1 VTGRYRR
8 VAALICFV
16 CCVLCSTLSVTA
28 AVADQEKRHVIK
40 VGYID
45 YDGFITE
52 EKDGTYTGYGVE
64 YLRKIAE
71 YTGWEYEFEYDSW
84 DQQLKKLETGEIDM
98 VCQAQRT
105 KEREKQYLFSDYAI
119 GAETSVLYVSKEND
133 IYYYNDYA
141 AYNGMRVGMLR
152 DSFQNQEFRDYA
164 AEKGFSYEESIYD
177 TQEACF
183 GALDRGEI
191 DAVAM
196 GSLALKTDY
205 KIICRFDMHATTVFS
220 DSNISSDSTGII
232 DIHIPVYFIK

>member
-1 VTGRYRR
+1 MTGRYRR

-98 VCQAQRT
+98 ICQAQRT

-141 AYNGMRVGMLR
+141 AYNGMRCLLYTS
-152 DSFQNQEFRDYA
+152 DA
-164 AEKGFSYEESIYD
+164 AD
-177 TQEACF
+177 
-183 GALDRGEI
+183 D
-191 DAVAM
+191 
-196 GSLALKTDY
+196 
-205 KIICRFDMHATTVFS
+205 
-220 DSNISSDSTGII
+220 
-232 DIHIPVYFIK
+232 

>member
-1 VTGRYRR
+1 MGKKEWKKIRHG
-8 VAALICFV
+8 IIIFV
-16 CCVLCSTLSVTA
+16 MAFFSAIPFVVYGKNIDSKETI
-28 AVADQEKRHVIK
+28 RI
-40 VGYID
+40 GYID
-45 YDGFITE
+45 YGGFIDLDE
-52 EKDGTYTGYGVE
+52 NGEYTGYGVE
-64 YLRKIAE
+64 LLDKIAE
-71 YTGWEYEFEYDSW
+71 YTGWKYEYVYDTW
-84 DQQLKKLETGEIDM
+84 DNILKKLESGEIDM
-98 VCQAQRT
+98 ICQAQRT

-205 KIICRFDMHATTVFS
+205 KIICRFGS
-220 DSNISSDSTGII
+220 G
-232 DIHIPVYFIK
+232 HI